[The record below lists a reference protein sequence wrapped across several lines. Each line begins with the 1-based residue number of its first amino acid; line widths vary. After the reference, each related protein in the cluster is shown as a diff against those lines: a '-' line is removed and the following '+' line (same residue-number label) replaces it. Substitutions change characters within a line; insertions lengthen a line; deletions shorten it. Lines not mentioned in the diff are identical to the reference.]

1 MWILK
6 PFPVPRHAIA
16 VAMLGALLLQG
27 LQGATEPEI
36 LLRIQGLPGDVAT
49 DPSSIAEQGV
59 VAEFQKRHPGVG
71 VRSAEGLNIQGMNK
85 EASTMMMI
93 AGGIA
98 PDIIQMNLRSSDTYI
113 QQGIAAP
120 LDSFIEEER
129 KNGTEI
135 LAGVL
140 PQFLPVIRK
149 AGPEGQTHVY
159 GLPTSPLVSGLFF
172 NKELFRR
179 AGLPPRAP
187 RDWEELS
194 EFSKKIK
201 SLGPAYAGLYLPS
214 GSSAAFHL
222 MNLLRGAGGDAVVEI
237 SPNTWRAS
245 FNSPGAVE
253 AYAFYYRLAEGERSA
268 LRTAR
273 FPTVDEMRRIGMM
286 FRYVGDPVPIDPE
299 IWSFAP
305 VPLGP
310 RAGHGAEIN
319 AGILAM
325 FSGIKEPA
333 KRRAAWEYLKFVTSQ
348 EAERIRVQTLVDL
361 GQASILNPIQL
372 RRHGFEE
379 QLVLLEPS
387 LEEQLAESMATGKP
401 EPYGRNC
408 NLIYLEMTYPL
419 DEMLLSRKV
428 REAWDRGDREALLR
442 EIGSILDRAVER
454 TNERMVGHVDPEEM
468 RFRRIVTAGVVTLI
482 AAAFIGVIFQTGRSF
497 LRSGQQGSKPVSS
510 RSWIP
515 WFCLL
520 PASALLLIWEY
531 IPLIRGAQLAFL
543 DYKILLPSVFV
554 GLDNF
559 ASVLF
564 NAGFWRSI
572 LVTGYFAALNLT
584 FGFAAPILL
593 AYMLHLIPR
602 QKILFRTLYYLPAV
616 LSGTAVFFL
625 WSALF
630 DGEGVLNQMLRLA
643 GFDASRPWTQDPA
656 LAMLTCVIPG
666 IWASTGPGCLI
677 YLAALK
683 TIPEEQFEAA
693 ELDGAGFWGKT
704 WHVVLPGL
712 KALVAINFIGAF
724 AAALQTSSNILI
736 MTGGGPNGATEVAA
750 LMIFFEAFTRLNFGT
765 ATSMSWIIGSMML
778 GFTILQLQRLS
789 RMEFKTA
796 KA

>member
-16 VAMLGALLLQG
+16 VAMLGALLMQG

-36 LLRIQGLPGDVAT
+36 LLHIQGLPGDVAT
-49 DPSSIAEQGV
+49 DPSSIAEQRV

-140 PQFLPVIRK
+140 PQFIPVIRK
-149 AGPEGQTHVY
+149 PGPEGQTHVY

-310 RAGHGAEIN
+310 RGGHGAEIN

-333 KRRAAWEYLKFVTSQ
+333 KRRAAWEYLKFVTK
-348 EAERIRVQTLVDL
+348 AD
-361 GQASILNPIQL
+361 
-372 RRHGFEE
+372 
-379 QLVLLEPS
+379 
-387 LEEQLAESMATGKP
+387 
-401 EPYGRNC
+401 
-408 NLIYLEMTYPL
+408 
-419 DEMLLSRKV
+419 
-428 REAWDRGDREALLR
+428 
-442 EIGSILDRAVER
+442 
-454 TNERMVGHVDPEEM
+454 
-468 RFRRIVTAGVVTLI
+468 
-482 AAAFIGVIFQTGRSF
+482 VI
-497 LRSGQQGSKPVSS
+497 K
-510 RSWIP
+510 
-515 WFCLL
+515 
-520 PASALLLIWEY
+520 
-531 IPLIRGAQLAFL
+531 
-543 DYKILLPSVFV
+543 
-554 GLDNF
+554 
-559 ASVLF
+559 
-564 NAGFWRSI
+564 
-572 LVTGYFAALNLT
+572 
-584 FGFAAPILL
+584 
-593 AYMLHLIPR
+593 
-602 QKILFRTLYYLPAV
+602 
-616 LSGTAVFFL
+616 
-625 WSALF
+625 
-630 DGEGVLNQMLRLA
+630 
-643 GFDASRPWTQDPA
+643 
-656 LAMLTCVIPG
+656 
-666 IWASTGPGCLI
+666 
-677 YLAALK
+677 
-683 TIPEEQFEAA
+683 
-693 ELDGAGFWGKT
+693 
-704 WHVVLPGL
+704 
-712 KALVAINFIGAF
+712 
-724 AAALQTSSNILI
+724 
-736 MTGGGPNGATEVAA
+736 
-750 LMIFFEAFTRLNFGT
+750 
-765 ATSMSWIIGSMML
+765 
-778 GFTILQLQRLS
+778 
-789 RMEFKTA
+789 
-796 KA
+796 

>member
-1 MWILK
+1 MESMAPPLHRILPLLAAAFFSHSPIAGAAPPLVLK
-6 PFPVPRHAIA
+6 VQGLPNEASTDPAA
-16 VAMLGALLLQG
+16 VAEQQVVARFQQKHPGIQIQG
-27 LQGATEPEI
+27 SEG
-36 LLRIQGLPGDVAT
+36 LRIQ
-49 DPSSIAEQGV
+49 
-59 VAEFQKRHPGVG
+59 
-71 VRSAEGLNIQGMNK
+71 NMNK
-85 EASTMMMI
+85 EATTMMMV

-113 QQGIAAP
+113 QQGMAAP
-120 LDSFIEEER
+120 LDPFILEER
-129 KNGTEI
+129 EKGVDI
-135 LAGVL
+135 LGGVL

-149 AGPEGQTHVY
+149 AGPEGNTHVY
-159 GLPTSPLVSGLFF
+159 GLPTSTVVSGLFF
-172 NKELFRR
+172 NRELFRL

-194 EFSKKIK
+194 EFAGKIK
-201 SLGPAYAGLYLPS
+201 ALGPNYSGLYLPA

-222 MNLLRGAGGDAVVEI
+222 MNLLRAAGGDAVEEI
-237 SPNTWRAS
+237 APNKWRAS

-253 AYAFYYRLAEGERSA
+253 AYAFYYRLVEGERSA
-268 LRTAR
+268 TRPVRA
-273 FPTVDEMRRIGMM
+273 PTEDEMRRIGMV
-286 FRYVGDPVPIDPE
+286 FRYVGDTVAIDPE
-299 IWSFAP
+299 IWGFGP
-305 VPLGP
+305 VPRGP
-310 RAGHGAEIN
+310 RGGRGAEIN

-325 FSGIKEPA
+325 FSGIEDPA
-333 KRRAAWEYLKFVTSQ
+333 KRRAAWEYLKFVTGG
-348 EAERIRVQTLVDL
+348 EANQIRIQTLVDL
-361 GQASILNPIQL
+361 GQSSILNPILL

-379 QLVLLEPS
+379 QLVLAQPG

-428 REAWDRGDREALLR
+428 REAWDRGDREALLQ
-442 EIGSILDRAVER
+442 EVGSILDRAVER
-454 TNERMVGHVDPEEM
+454 TNERMVGHVDPEKM
-468 RFRRIVTAGVVTLI
+468 RFRRIVTAGVVTVI

-497 LRSGQQGSKPVSS
+497 LRSGRHGSKPVSS
-510 RSWIP
+510 RSLVP

-520 PASALLLIWEY
+520 PAFGLLLVWEY
-531 IPLIRGAQLAFL
+531 IPLLRGAQLAFL
-543 DYKILLPSVFV
+543 DYKILLPSAFV

-559 ASVLF
+559 AEVLF

-572 LVTGYFAALNLT
+572 LVTGYFAALKLT
-584 FGFAAPILL
+584 FGFAAPIIL

-625 WSALF
+625 WGALF

-643 GFDASRPWTQDPA
+643 GFDATRPWTQDPA

-736 MTGGGPNGATEVAA
+736 MTGGGPNGATEVAS

>member
-1 MWILK
+1 MSICP
-6 PFPVPRHAIA
+6 PFPTSLRMVA
-16 VAMLGALLLQG
+16 VALVGAVLHQCLQAA
-27 LQGATEPEI
+27 QEPRVA
-36 LLRIQGLPGDVAT
+36 LRIQGLPGDVAT
-49 DPSSIAEQGV
+49 DPASIAEQRV
-59 VAEFQKRHPGVG
+59 VAEFQKRHPGVA
-71 VRSAEGLNIQGMNK
+71 VNSAEGLAIQGMNK
-85 EASTMMMI
+85 EASTMMMV

-120 LDSFIEEER
+120 LDRFIEEDR
-129 KNGTEI
+129 KRGSDI

-149 AGPEGQTHVY
+149 PGPEGRVHVY
-159 GLPTSPLVSGLFF
+159 GLPASTLVSGLFF
-172 NKELFRR
+172 NKEAFRR

-187 RDWEELS
+187 RDWGELA

-201 SLGPAYAGLYLPS
+201 SLGPNYAGLYLPS
-214 GSSAAFHL
+214 GTSAAFHL
-222 MNLLRGAGGDAVVEI
+222 MNLLRAAGGDAVVET
-237 SPNTWRAS
+237 SPNNWRAS
-245 FNSPGAVE
+245 FNTPGAVE
-253 AYAFYYRLAEGERSA
+253 AYAFYYRLVEGERSA
-268 LRTAR
+268 IRTAR
-273 FPTVDEMRRIGMM
+273 FPTIDELKRIGMM

-299 IWSFAP
+299 IWAFGP

-310 RAGHGAEIN
+310 RGDRGAEIN
-319 AGILAM
+319 TSILAI
-325 FSGIKEPA
+325 FSGIADPA
-333 KRRAAWEYLKFVTSQ
+333 KRRAAWEYLKFVTGD
-348 EAERIRVQTLVDL
+348 EAERIRIQTLVDL
-361 GQASILNPIQL
+361 GQASTLNPLQL

-379 QLVLLEPS
+379 QLVLTPPG
-387 LEEQLAESMATGKP
+387 LEEQIAESMAAAEP

-419 DEMLLSRKV
+419 DEMLLSAKV
-428 REAWDRGDREALLR
+428 REAWDRGDREGLLR
-442 EIGSILDRAVER
+442 EVSSILDRAVKR
-454 TNERMVGHVDPEEM
+454 TNERMVGYVPPEEM
-468 RFRRIVTAGVVTLI
+468 RFRRIVTAGVVALI
-482 AAAFIGVIFQTGRSF
+482 ALAFAAAVFQAARSF
-497 LRSGQQGSKPVSS
+497 LLSGRRASKPVSS
-510 RSWIP
+510 RSPVP
-515 WFCLL
+515 WLCLL
-520 PASALLLIWEY
+520 PAAGLLLVWEY
-531 IPLIRGAQLAFL
+531 IPLLRGAQLAFL
-543 DYKILLPSVFV
+543 DYKILLPSTFV

-559 ASVLF
+559 AGVLF
-564 NAGFWRSI
+564 NAGFWRSV
-572 LVTGYFAALNLT
+572 LVTGYFAALKLT
-584 FGFAAPILL
+584 FGFAAPIVL

-625 WSALF
+625 WGALF
-630 DGEGVLNQMLRLA
+630 DGEGLLNQMLRLA
-643 GFDASRPWTQDPA
+643 GFDATRPWTQDPA
-656 LAMLTCVIPG
+656 LAMLTCVVPG

-736 MTGGGPNGATEVAA
+736 MTGGGPNGATEVAS

>member
-1 MWILK
+1 MRHPLHRIL
-6 PFPVPRHAIA
+6 PLLAAAFFSHAAAADPAHPLILM
-16 VAMLGALLLQG
+16 VQG
-27 LQGATEPEI
+27 LPNEASTDPASVAEQQVVARFQQKHPGIQIQGSEG
-36 LLRIQGLPGDVAT
+36 LRIQNMNVEAT
-49 DPSSIAEQGV
+49 
-59 VAEFQKRHPGVG
+59 
-71 VRSAEGLNIQGMNK
+71 
-85 EASTMMMI
+85 TMMMI

-98 PDIIQMNLRSSDTYI
+98 PDIIRMNLRSSDTYI
-113 QQGIAAP
+113 QQGITAP
-120 LDSFIEEER
+120 LDSFIEEDRE
-129 KNGTEI
+129 KGVDI
-135 LAGVL
+135 LGGVL
-140 PQFLPVIRK
+140 PQFLPVVRK
-149 AGPEGQTHVY
+149 VGPEGTTHIY
-159 GLPTSPLVSGLFF
+159 GLPTSTVVSGLYF
-172 NKELFRR
+172 NKELFRL

-194 EFSKKIK
+194 EFASKIK
-201 SLGPAYAGLYLPS
+201 ALGPNHAGLYLPA

-222 MNLLRGAGGDAVVEI
+222 MNLLRAAGGDAVVEI
-237 SPNTWRAS
+237 APNTWRAS
-245 FNSPGAVE
+245 FNTPEAVE
-253 AYAFYYRLAEGERSA
+253 AYTFYYRLVEGERSA
-268 LRTAR
+268 IRPAR
-273 FPTVDEMRRIGMM
+273 APTVDELRRIGMM
-286 FRYVGDPVPIDPE
+286 FRYVGDTVAIDPE
-299 IWSFAP
+299 IWGFGP
-305 VPLGP
+305 VPKGP
-310 RAGHGAEIN
+310 RGDHGAEIN

-325 FSGIKEPA
+325 FSGIEDPA
-333 KRRAAWEYLKFVTSQ
+333 KRRAAWEYLKFVTGE
-348 EAERIRVQTLVDL
+348 EANQIRIQTLVDL
-361 GQASILNPIQL
+361 GQSSILNPILL

-379 QLVLLEPS
+379 QLVLTQPG

-419 DEMLLSRKV
+419 DEILLSRKV
-428 REAWDRGDREALLR
+428 REAWDRDDRQNLLR

-454 TNERMVGHVDPEEM
+454 TNERMVGHVDPEIM
-468 RFRRIVTAGVVTLI
+468 RFRRIVTAGVVAFI
-482 AAAFIGVIFQTGRSF
+482 AAAFIWVIIQTGRSF
-497 LRSGQQGSKPVSS
+497 LRSGRLGSKPVSS
-510 RSWIP
+510 KSLIP
-515 WFCLL
+515 WLCLL
-520 PASALLLIWEY
+520 PAFGLLLVWEY
-531 IPLIRGAQLAFL
+531 IPLLRGAQLAFL

-572 LVTGYFAALNLT
+572 LVTGYFAALKLT
-584 FGFAAPILL
+584 FGFAAPIIL
-593 AYMLHLIPR
+593 AYMLHLIPK

-625 WSALF
+625 WGALF

-643 GFDASRPWTQDPA
+643 GFDATRPWTQDPA